1 MKKRGQ
7 TTIHTREEIHLD
19 HTKPSQENKESAS
32 VPYVYWSIAVALAG
46 LLFGFDTAVI
56 SGADQPI
63 QALWKTS
70 DLFHGAF
77 IMSSALWGTVAGALF
92 GNVPCDKYGRKLT
105 LIVTG
110 ILFLASALGSAIAPD
125 PYTFSILRFIGG
137 LGVGVS
143 SIVVPAYISE
153 IAPAKYRGRLVAL
166 YQFQI
171 VFGILIAFFSNYA
184 LSEFFGLNWR
194 WMLGAEIIP
203 AAVFLAMV
211 FGVPESPRWLITRKG
226 NEAAARRILT
236 IVNPGSVD
244 QVIAEIHHAQRE
256 FTSDRLFSGAY
267 AWPIML
273 AFLIAFFNQ
282 LSGIN
287 FIIYFA
293 PRVFGL
299 AGLDASASLLS
310 TTGIGVVNL
319 VFTILGM
326 ILIDRSGRKKL
337 MLIGSVGYIVSLSTV
352 AWAFY
357 SGAGG
362 MLVVL
367 FVFLFIASHAIGQG
381 AVIWVF
387 IAEIFPNNVRAKG
400 QSLGCGTHWV
410 FAALIALL
418 MPYVLSVFE
427 GHTIFAFFTFMMV
440 LQLLFVVFLMPETRG
455 RTLESLAEGLSRTAW
470 SGNPPE

>member
-1 MKKRGQ
+1 MQDNRAG
-7 TTIHTREEIHLD
+7 TTGKLLF
-19 HTKPSQENKESAS
+19 
-32 VPYVYWSIAVALAG
+32 WSIAVALAG

-77 IMSSALWGTVAGALF
+77 IMSSALWGTVVGALY

-105 LIVTG
+105 LIATG
-110 ILFLASALGSAIAPD
+110 VLFLASALGSAIAPD
-125 PYTFSILRFIGG
+125 PYSFSILRFIGG

-184 LSEFFGLNWR
+184 LSEFLNLNWR

-226 NEAAARRILT
+226 NEAAARKVLT
-236 IVNPGSVD
+236 IVNPGNVD

-267 AWPIML
+267 TWPILL

-299 AGLDASASLLS
+299 AGLDANASLLS

-326 ILIDRSGRKKL
+326 LLIDRSGRKKL
-337 MLIGSVGYIVSLSTV
+337 MLIGSAGYIVSLSAV

-367 FVFLFIASHAIGQG
+367 FVFLFIASHAVGQG

-410 FAALIALL
+410 FAAMIALL
-418 MPYVLSVFE
+418 MPYVLSVFA
-427 GHTIFAFFTFMMV
+427 GHTIFAFFAFMMV

-455 RTLESLAEGLSRTAW
+455 RTLESLAEDLSRH
-470 SGNPPE
+470 G

>member
-1 MKKRGQ
+1 MQQRRAGL
-7 TTIHTREEIHLD
+7 TGSLL
-19 HTKPSQENKESAS
+19 
-32 VPYVYWSIAVALAG
+32 YWSIAVALAG

-63 QALWKTS
+63 QTLWNTS
-70 DLFHGAF
+70 DLLHGAF
-77 IMSSALWGTVAGALF
+77 IMSSALWGTVIGALF
-92 GNVPCDKYGRKLT
+92 GNIPCDRFGRKPT
-105 LIVTG
+105 LIATG
-110 ILFLASALGSAIAPD
+110 VLFLVSALGSAIAPD
-125 PYTFSILRFIGG
+125 PYTFSLLRFVGG

-184 LSEFFGLNWR
+184 LSEFFDLDWR
-194 WMLGAEIIP
+194 WMLGAEVIP
-203 AAVFLAMV
+203 AAVFLTMV
-211 FGVPESPRWLITRKG
+211 LGVPESPRWLLIRKHD
-226 NEAAARRILT
+226 EARAREILT
-236 IVNPGSVD
+236 VVSPGNVD
-244 QVIAEIHHAQRE
+244 QVVTDIKHAQGA
-256 FTSDRLFSGAY
+256 FTSDRLLSGSY
-267 AWPIML
+267 TWPIML

-326 ILIDRSGRKKL
+326 MLIDRSGRKTL
-337 MLIGSVGYIVSLSTV
+337 LLVGSIGYIVSLSAV
-352 AWAFY
+352 AWAFD

-362 MLVVL
+362 QLVVL
-367 FVFLFIASHAIGQG
+367 FIFLFIASHAIGQG

-410 FAALIALL
+410 FAAMITLL
-418 MPYVLSVFE
+418 MPTVLSVFE
-427 GHTIFAFFTFMMV
+427 AQTIFAFFAFMMV
-440 LQLLFVVFLMPETRG
+440 LQLLFVVFLMPETKG
-455 RTLESLAEGLSRTAW
+455 RTLESLAENLARHSQA
-470 SGNPPE
+470 

>member
-1 MKKRGQ
+1 MQDNRAGN
-7 TTIHTREEIHLD
+7 IGNLL
-19 HTKPSQENKESAS
+19 
-32 VPYVYWSIAVALAG
+32 YWSIAVALAG

-63 QALWKTS
+63 QALWNTS
-70 DLFHGAF
+70 NLFHGAF
-77 IMSSALWGTVAGALF
+77 IMSSALWGTVVGALY

-105 LIVTG
+105 LIATG

-125 PYTFSILRFIGG
+125 PYSFSILRFIGG

-184 LSEFFGLNWR
+184 LSEFLNLNWR

-226 NEAAARRILT
+226 NEAAARKILT
-236 IVNPGSVD
+236 IVNPGNVD
-244 QVIAEIHHAQRE
+244 QVIAEIRHAQRE

-267 AWPIML
+267 TWPILL

-299 AGLDASASLLS
+299 AGLDANASLLS

-326 ILIDRSGRKKL
+326 LLIDRSGRKKL
-337 MLIGSVGYIVSLSTV
+337 MLIGSPAISSPSAPSPGR
-352 AWAFY
+352 
-357 SGAGG
+357 
-362 MLVVL
+362 
-367 FVFLFIASHAIGQG
+367 FIAT
-381 AVIWVF
+381 
-387 IAEIFPNNVRAKG
+387 P
-400 QSLGCGTHWV
+400 
-410 FAALIALL
+410 AACRWCC
-418 MPYVLSVFE
+418 SC
-427 GHTIFAFFTFMMV
+427 
-440 LQLLFVVFLMPETRG
+440 
-455 RTLESLAEGLSRTAW
+455 SCLSRRMLLAR
-470 SGNPPE
+470 GP

>member
-1 MKKRGQ
+1 MQQRRAGI
-7 TTIHTREEIHLD
+7 TGSLL
-19 HTKPSQENKESAS
+19 
-32 VPYVYWSIAVALAG
+32 YWSIAVALAG

-63 QALWKTS
+63 QTLWNTS
-70 DLFHGAF
+70 DLLHGAF
-77 IMSSALWGTVAGALF
+77 IMSSALWGTVIGALF
-92 GNVPCDKYGRKLT
+92 GNIPCDRFGRKLT
-105 LIVTG
+105 LIATG
-110 ILFLASALGSAIAPD
+110 VLFLVSALGSAIAPD
-125 PYTFSILRFIGG
+125 PYTFSLLRFVGG

-153 IAPAKYRGRLVAL
+153 IAPANYRGRLVAL

-171 VFGILIAFFSNYA
+171 VFGILIAFVSNYA
-184 LSEFFGLNWR
+184 LSEFFDLNWR
-194 WMLGAEIIP
+194 WMLGAEVIP

-211 FGVPESPRWLITRKG
+211 LGVPESPRWLLIRKHD
-226 NEAAARRILT
+226 EARAREILT
-236 IVNPGSVD
+236 VVSPGNVD
-244 QVIAEIHHAQRE
+244 QVVTDIKHAQGA
-256 FTSDRLFSGAY
+256 FTSDRLLSGSY
-267 AWPIML
+267 TWPIML

-326 ILIDRSGRKKL
+326 MLIDRSGRKTL
-337 MLIGSVGYIVSLSTV
+337 LLVGSIGYIVSLSAV
-352 AWAFY
+352 AWAFD

-362 MLVVL
+362 LLVVL
-367 FVFLFIASHAIGQG
+367 FIFLFIASHAIGQG

-410 FAALIALL
+410 FAAMITLL
-418 MPYVLSVFE
+418 MPTVLSVFE
-427 GHTIFAFFTFMMV
+427 AQSIFAFFAFMMV
-440 LQLLFVVFLMPETRG
+440 LQLLFVIFLMPETRG
-455 RTLESLAEGLSRTAW
+455 RTLESLAEQLAR
-470 SGNPPE
+470 

>member
-1 MKKRGQ
+1 M
-7 TTIHTREEIHLD
+7 
-19 HTKPSQENKESAS
+19 
-32 VPYVYWSIAVALAG
+32 AVALAG

-77 IMSSALWGTVAGALF
+77 IMSSALWGTVIGALF
-92 GNVPCDKYGRKLT
+92 GNIPCDRFGRKAT
-105 LIVTG
+105 LIATG
-110 ILFLASALGSAIAPD
+110 TLFLVSALGSAVAPD
-125 PYTFSILRFIGG
+125 PYSFSILRFIGG
-137 LGVGVS
+137 LGVGAS

-153 IAPAKYRGRLVAL
+153 IAPAHYRGRLVAL

-171 VFGILIAFFSNYA
+171 VFGILIAFFSNFA
-184 LSEFFGLNWR
+184 LSEFFDLNWR
-194 WMLGAEIIP
+194 WMLGAEVIP
-203 AAVFLAMV
+203 AVVFLAMV
-211 FGVPESPRWLITRKG
+211 FGVPESPRWLIIRKK
-226 NEAAARRILT
+226 NEAAARKVLT
-236 IVNPGSVD
+236 AVNPDGTD
-244 QVIAEIHHAQRE
+244 QVIEEIRHAQAT
-256 FTSDRLFSGAY
+256 FASDRLFSRAY
-267 AWPIML
+267 TWPILL

-326 ILIDRSGRKKL
+326 MLIDRSGRKSL
-337 MLIGSVGYIVSLSTV
+337 MLIGSLGYIVSLATV
-352 AWAFY
+352 SWAFY
-357 SGAGG
+357 SDAGG

-367 FVFLFIASHAIGQG
+367 FVFLFIASHAVGQG

-387 IAEIFPNNVRAKG
+387 IAEVFPNNVRAKG

-410 FAALIALL
+410 FAALITLL
-418 MPYVLSVFE
+418 MPYVLSQFA
-427 GHTIFAFFTFMMV
+427 GHTIFAFFAFMMV
-440 LQLLFVVFLMPETRG
+440 LQLLFVVFLMPETKG
-455 RTLESLAEGLSRTAW
+455 RTLESLAEGLSKHSPAR
-470 SGNPPE
+470 

>member
-1 MKKRGQ
+1 MQQRRAGI
-7 TTIHTREEIHLD
+7 TGSLL
-19 HTKPSQENKESAS
+19 
-32 VPYVYWSIAVALAG
+32 YWSIAVALAG

-63 QALWKTS
+63 QTLWNTS
-70 DLFHGAF
+70 DLLHGAF
-77 IMSSALWGTVAGALF
+77 IMSSALWGTVIGALF
-92 GNVPCDKYGRKLT
+92 GNIPCDKFGRKLT
-105 LIVTG
+105 LIATG
-110 ILFLASALGSAIAPD
+110 VLFLVSALGSAVATD
-125 PYTFSILRFIGG
+125 PYTFSLLRFVGG

-184 LSEFFGLNWR
+184 LSEFFDLDWR
-194 WMLGAEIIP
+194 WMLGAEVIP
-203 AAVFLAMV
+203 AAVFLTMV
-211 FGVPESPRWLITRKG
+211 LGVPESPRWLLIRKHD
-226 NEAAARRILT
+226 EARAREILT
-236 IVNPGSVD
+236 VVSPGNVD
-244 QVIAEIHHAQRE
+244 QVVTDIKHAQGE
-256 FTSDRLFSGAY
+256 FTSDRLLSGSY
-267 AWPIML
+267 TWPIML

-326 ILIDRSGRKKL
+326 MLIDRSGRKTL
-337 MLIGSVGYIVSLSTV
+337 LLVGSIGYIVSLSAV
-352 AWAFY
+352 AWAFD

-362 MLVVL
+362 LLVVL
-367 FVFLFIASHAIGQG
+367 FIFLFIASHAIGQG

-410 FAALIALL
+410 FAAMITLL
-418 MPYVLSVFE
+418 MPTVLSVFE
-427 GHTIFAFFTFMMV
+427 AQTIFAFFACMMV

-455 RTLESLAEGLSRTAW
+455 RTLESLAESLARHS
-470 SGNPPE
+470 

>member
-1 MKKRGQ
+1 MA
-7 TTIHTREEIHLD
+7 
-19 HTKPSQENKESAS
+19 PSVRTGNLL
-32 VPYVYWSIAVALAG
+32 YWSIAVALAG

-63 QALWKTS
+63 QTLWKTG

-77 IMSSALWGTVAGALF
+77 IMSSALWGTVIGALF
-92 GNVPCDKYGRKLT
+92 GNIPCDRFGRKAT
-105 LIVTG
+105 LIATG
-110 ILFLASALGSAIAPD
+110 TLFLVSALGSAVAPD
-125 PYTFSILRFIGG
+125 PYSFSILRFIGG
-137 LGVGVS
+137 LGVGAS

-153 IAPAKYRGRLVAL
+153 IAPANYRGRLVAL

-171 VFGILIAFFSNYA
+171 VLGILIAFFSNYA
-184 LSEFFGLNWR
+184 LSEFFDLNWR
-194 WMLGAEIIP
+194 WMLGAEVIP
-203 AAVFLAMV
+203 AIVFLAMV
-211 FGVPESPRWLITRKG
+211 FGVPESPRWLITRKK
-226 NEAAARRILT
+226 NEAAARKVLT
-236 IVNPGSVD
+236 MVNPDGAD
-244 QVIAEIHHAQRE
+244 QVIEEIRHAQNT
-256 FTSDRLFSGAY
+256 FTSDRLFSRAY
-267 AWPIML
+267 TWPILL

-326 ILIDRSGRKKL
+326 MLIDRLGRKTL
-337 MLIGSVGYIVSLSTV
+337 MLVGSIGYIVSLGAVS
-352 AWAFY
+352 WAFY

-367 FVFLFIASHAIGQG
+367 FVFLFIASHAVGQG

-410 FAALIALL
+410 FAALITLL
-418 MPYVLSVFE
+418 MPYVLSIFE
-427 GHTIFAFFTFMMV
+427 GHTIFAFFAFMMV
-440 LQLLFVVFLMPETRG
+440 LQLLFVVFLMPETKG
-455 RTLESLAEGLSRTAW
+455 RTLESLAEGLSKQSPAR
-470 SGNPPE
+470 